1 MPSGTITINL
11 RDGGLGIINGLNLGL
26 MVSMGIC
33 STYSGLGSAA
43 PPVLQFSQPEDAVA
57 ALGQG
62 PVVED
67 VAYKLN
73 VSGGTSIVV
82 PVAQDTA
89 GIVLN
94 DTQTNIT
101 SSGTFTAHATGTG
114 TISVF
119 SGTPYD
125 NDRLRVKVVS
135 NLTGTAAYVTAG
147 NVAIQ
152 VSLDNGATWGQRI
165 VVPTS
170 GTVALTKAG
179 GAVPQNRGI
188 VIQLT
193 VSTTTFLLDDYHTAH
208 CQAPQ
213 FSTTSLGYAWAA
225 LLADPSVWSLV
236 HVAGWEQALVTG
248 SGAGSDA
255 LLAATRFSACDAAM
269 TTAFTAGRDARC
281 IVDLPPASDAD
292 LLSAFA
298 SATNTSGRVTKC
310 ATTST
315 VQSFLTGA
323 QRLCGNGT
331 PYAARLSGIS
341 PATSPGANRDQSGPI
356 VGPLAGIYSTNRDE
370 RVTPGLFD
378 QGFQT
383 VQTIPGYKGVFSDI
397 GRTSA
402 LNGSDF
408 VYIMNQRV
416 IDICVAG
423 SRQSAIHY
431 QNAQFKVD
439 TNGHLDS
446 ATAQA
451 INTYVAGKIQAMAG
465 TEFSAVSVSVYSQDN
480 ILSTNLL
487 RFKVRVRPFGYAK
500 DVSVDIGFEN
510 PALSLA
516 A

>member
-1 MPSGTITINL
+1 MTIGTITINL

-33 STYSGLGSAA
+33 STYATLGAA
-43 PPVLQFSQPEDAVA
+43 TPPVLQFSQPEDAVA

-82 PVAQDTA
+82 PIATDTA
-89 GIVLN
+89 GKVLN
-94 DTQTNIT
+94 DTPADIT
-101 SSGTFTAHATGTG
+101 SSGNFTAHATGTG
-114 TISVF
+114 TISVA

-135 NLTGTAAYVTAG
+135 LGTGTAAYVANG

-152 VSLDNGATWGQRI
+152 VSLDDGATYGQRI
-165 VVPTS
+165 LVPTS

-179 GAVPQNRGI
+179 GAVSQNRGI

-193 VSTTTFLLDDYHTAH
+193 VSTTTFLNGDYHTAH

-213 FSTTSLGYAWAA
+213 FSTTSLGYAFSA
-225 LLADPSVWSLV
+225 LLADPTVWSLV
-236 HVAGWEQALVTG
+236 HVVGWEQALVTG
-248 SGAGSDA
+248 SGSGSDA
-255 LLAATRFSACDAAM
+255 LLAATRFSACDTAM
-269 TTAFTAGRDARC
+269 QTAFTAGRDARC
-281 IVDLPPASDAD
+281 IIDVPPALDAD
-292 LLSAFA
+292 LIAAFA
-298 SATNTSGRVTKC
+298 TATNTSNRVSKC
-310 ATTST
+310 ATTSI

-323 QRLCGNGT
+323 QRQCGNGT

-341 PATSPGANRDQSGPI
+341 PATSPGANRDQSGPL
-356 VGPLAGIYSTNRDE
+356 VGPLAGIVSTNRDE
-370 RVTPGLFD
+370 RATPGLFD

-402 LNGSDF
+402 VNGSDY

-423 SRQSAIHY
+423 SRQAAIHY
-431 QNAQFKVD
+431 QNTQFKLD
-439 TNGHLDS
+439 SNGHIDA

-451 INTYVAGKIQAMAG
+451 INTYVAGKISAMAG
-465 TEFSAVSVSVYSQDN
+465 TEFSAVNVTVYANDN
-480 ILSTNLL
+480 ILSTGLL

-510 PALSLA
+510 PALLLA